1 MLLGPRVL
9 DGTSGFHLITPLVRT
24 NGSTILVDRGFI
36 SEHAAVKRKYHTPG
50 EDVEVHGML
59 RESQARNNFT
69 PDNNS
74 AKGEWFWA
82 DIAAMAE
89 YAGGESSNVQPVL
102 VEEIFGEFFPS
113 TSVRRL
119 QQLFPGGHA
128 GDAAMRVSNGVP
140 VGKVPIV
147 DIRNSHASY
156 VATW

>member
-9 DGTSGFHLITPLVRT
+9 DGTNGFHLITPLVRT
-24 NGSTILVDRGFI
+24 NGSTILVDRGFV
-36 SEHAAVKRKYHTPG
+36 SELAAVKRKYPTPG
-50 EDVEVHGML
+50 EEVEVHGML

-102 VEEIFGEFFPS
+102 VEEIFGEFFPL
-113 TSVRRL
+113 TSVKRL
-119 QQLFPGGHA
+119 QQLFSRGSCWRRCYA
-128 GDAAMRVSNGVP
+128 RVQRSSS
-140 VGKVPIV
+140 
-147 DIRNSHASY
+147 R
-156 VATW
+156 